1 MARRVCGV
9 DRALPDEECCYM
21 TREAANK
28 FWMRLA
34 AKRARMML
42 HNSFT
47 SCRWF
52 AYWNI
57 SQTATTP
64 SPCVALLILLP
75 PSPAYTAWVR
85 ARCFSISA

>member
-52 AYWNI
+52 AY
-57 SQTATTP
+57 
-64 SPCVALLILLP
+64 
-75 PSPAYTAWVR
+75 
-85 ARCFSISA
+85 